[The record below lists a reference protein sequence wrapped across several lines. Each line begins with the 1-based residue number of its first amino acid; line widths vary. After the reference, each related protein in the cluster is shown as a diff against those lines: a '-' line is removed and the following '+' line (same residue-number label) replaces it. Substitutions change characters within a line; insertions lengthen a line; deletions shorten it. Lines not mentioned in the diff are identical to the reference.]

1 MSVAA
6 LHAHS
11 WYSLLD
17 GTLPPER
24 LADAAHASGLPAAAL
39 TDRDTLAG
47 AVRFYKR
54 ARQLG
59 IHPVIGAELTLAQGA
74 SLVLLVENRRGYQN
88 LCSLLTEA
96 ARPDNSPRQDPDPRP
111 AGPASASPARLNP
124 HGVTLDQL
132 ARYSQGLVCLAG
144 ARSPVAQAILRG
156 RTGEAEL
163 KALHEIFGSS
173 LALEINPSHDG
184 ALRLAR
190 FLVEL
195 ARRRR
200 VPLAAAADVRY
211 LEPREWL
218 KFDILQSMRTLTL
231 LGQSH
236 PAKLPPGRYHWHS
249 PEELARHF
257 GGLPQ
262 ALRNTLRIAE
272 RCQFDFDLGDIRFP
286 RFPCDDPVQL
296 LRAKVRAGLERRYGP
311 SPSQEVLQRL
321 RRELAV
327 IEEVGYAG
335 YFLVFADLVEWC
347 NARGIATLARGS
359 AAGSLVCYLLG
370 ISNVCP
376 FRFGLCFER
385 FLNRER
391 MQFSKLADIDLDLPW
406 DRRDEVIEHVF
417 DQYGPEHAAMIGAIH
432 TFQSRSAIADI
443 AKVYG
448 IPEREARRFTEH
460 IPRHHGDALEAVLQ
474 TPECRNLPWNE
485 EPYRTILQIA
495 GELDGLPR
503 HFAMHPCGLVLSGE
517 PLALRM
523 PLFASSK
530 GWPTTHYDMEDV
542 EELGLLKMDLLG
554 QAGLSVLRD
563 TLSNIEA
570 NHGARPDLDRL
581 DWNDPLTW
589 DTISSGNA
597 RGVFH
602 IESPAMTSLLV
613 MTNCRDIDTLTAV
626 ESIIRPGAANEGKK
640 LAFARRKQGLEP
652 VEFAHPSL
660 EPLLADTCGL
670 MAFEEHILLVAN
682 AFAGMPWGRADLLR
696 RALVKNRDPHLIE
709 QLGEE
714 FRASALALGRTPEE
728 TDRVWKMVS
737 EFRGYMFNKAHSAAY
752 AVEAFAGAWL
762 KTRYPAEFLA
772 AVLSSRRGFYAPIVY
787 VLEALRL
794 GARFLPP
801 DLHLSDPRRFT
812 VRGREIRLP
821 LDQIRGLSQATL
833 GLIVDHRP
841 FHGPADFYCRV
852 RPSRPEW
859 LALLKSG
866 ALDCFGEP
874 RGSLFWRLQR
884 LEAYQ
889 TRGTNVPA
897 PPNSPER
904 QLRAQFPSAPAQGLI
919 PLSASSGPT
928 AHTLTP
934 APAHES
940 ASSGPP
946 GSPGACAGAA
956 LPAFSAQLL
965 QIPLSASS
973 GPTAHTLTPTRAH
986 MSANAEPGSPGACAG
1001 AAFPSAA
1008 HEGRE
1013 SSAGFLK
1020 ESGSCPTPNPPIP
1033 QEQPQLLEP
1042 ELPPPFEPTAEDRAR
1057 WEAEILGF
1065 PVSLHPLALWGRH
1078 VPWKDFLSAAEL
1090 TRRQHEFYGKTV
1102 RVAGLI
1108 VADRRHPTPN
1118 GVMKFITLADWT
1130 GFLEAALFAGVYRD
1144 YGHLTVQPVIALEA
1158 VVEPFDNRRGF
1169 TLRTRKVLP
1178 LHAR

>member
-1 MSVAA
+1 MIQA
-6 LHAHS
+6 LTRITASPPPPFAPSLRPLRGCTAPLMGVWEREPSLRPLGSCTLPAPPPNGTASARFSPSLLHPPSLRYTINDYTMPLAPLHTHS

-17 GTLPPER
+17 STLPPER
-24 LADAAHASGLPAAAL
+24 IAEAAHASRLPAVAL

-47 AVRFYKR
+47 AVCFYKR

-59 IHPVIGAELTLAQGA
+59 IHPVLGAEVTLAGGA
-74 SLVLLVENRRGYQN
+74 TLILLIENRHGYGN
-88 LCSLLTEA
+88 LCQLLTESVTL
-96 ARPDNSPRQDPDPRP
+96 PQESPVLEHGSQR
-111 AGPASASPARLNP
+111 PARLNP

-132 ARYSQGLVCLAG
+132 ARYSQGLICLAG
-144 ARSPVAQAILRG
+144 ARSPVARAILRG
-156 RTGEAEL
+156 
-163 KALHEIFGSS
+163 GSGDEQLQQLQS
-173 LALEINPSHDG
+173 IYGKNLALEINPSHET

-200 VPLAAAADVRY
+200 VPLAAAAEIHY
-211 LEPREWL
+211 LQPEEWL
-218 KFDILQSMRTLTL
+218 KLDILQSMRTLTL

-236 PAKLPPGRYHWHS
+236 AEKLPPGRYHWHS
-249 PEELARHF
+249 PDEIARCF

-262 ALRNTLRIAE
+262 ALQNTLRIAE
-272 RCQFDFDLGDIRFP
+272 RCQFDFELGDIRFP
-286 RFPCDDPVQL
+286 QFPCDNPIEL
-296 LRAKVRAGLERRYGP
+296 LRAKVQAGLERRYGS
-311 SPSQEVLQRL
+311 SPRPEVLERL
-321 RRELAV
+321 RRELAI

-347 NARGIATLARGS
+347 QARGIGTLARGS

-417 DQYGPEHAAMIGAIH
+417 EQYGPEHAAMIGAIH
-432 TFQSRSAIADI
+432 TFQGRSAVAEIAR
-443 AKVYG
+443 VYG

-460 IPRHHGDALEAVLQ
+460 LPRHHGDALEAVLN
-474 TPECRNLPWNE
+474 TPECRSLPWNE
-485 EPYRTILQIA
+485 EPYSTILRIA
-495 GELDGLPR
+495 GELDGIPR
-503 HFAMHPCGLVLSGE
+503 HFAMHPCGLVLSSE
-517 PLALRM
+517 PLARRM

-530 GWPTTHYDMEDV
+530 GWLTTHYGMEDV

-554 QAGLSVLRD
+554 QAGLAVLRESLD
-563 TLSNIEA
+563 NIES
-570 NHGARPDLDRL
+570 NHGSRPDLNHL
-581 DWNDPLTW
+581 DWNDPAAW
-589 DTISSGNA
+589 DVIATGNA

-613 MTNCRDIDTLTAV
+613 MTNCRDIDTLAAV
-626 ESIIRPGAANEGKK
+626 ESIIRPGAANEGRK

-652 VEFAHPSL
+652 IQYAHPSL

-682 AFAGMPWGRADLLR
+682 GFAGMPWGRADLLR
-696 RALVKNRDPHLIE
+696 RALVKNRDAALIE
-709 QLGEE
+709 QLGQE
-714 FRASALALGRTPEE
+714 FRQSALAHGRSPEDTE
-728 TDRVWKMVS
+728 RVWQMVS

-752 AVEAFAGAWL
+752 AVEAFSGAWL

-812 VRGREIRLP
+812 VRGAEIRLP
-821 LDQIRGLSQATL
+821 LDQVRGLSQATL
-833 GLIVDHRP
+833 GRIVEHRP
-841 FHGPADFYCRV
+841 FRDPGDFYRRV
-852 RPSRPEW
+852 QPSRPEW

-866 ALDCFGEP
+866 ALDVFGEP

-884 LEAYQ
+884 LETYGAHD
-889 TRGTNVPA
+889 R
-897 PPNSPER
+897 R
-904 QLRAQFPSAPAQGLI
+904 LI
-919 PLSASSGPT
+919 
-928 AHTLTP
+928 
-934 APAHES
+934 
-940 ASSGPP
+940 
-946 GSPGACAGAA
+946 
-956 LPAFSAQLL
+956 
-965 QIPLSASS
+965 
-973 GPTAHTLTPTRAH
+973 
-986 MSANAEPGSPGACAG
+986 
-1001 AAFPSAA
+1001 
-1008 HEGRE
+1008 
-1013 SSAGFLK
+1013 
-1020 ESGSCPTPNPPIP
+1020 
-1033 QEQPQLLEP
+1033 EP
-1042 ELPPPFEPTAEDRAR
+1042 EAPPPFEPSAENRAR

-1065 PVSLHPLALWGRH
+1065 PVSLHPLALWGAH
-1078 VPWKDFLSAAEL
+1078 VPWQDFLSAADL
-1090 TRRQHEFYGKTV
+1090 ARRQQSLYGKTV

-1130 GFLEAALFAGVYRD
+1130 GFLEAALFADVYRN
-1144 YGHLTVQPVIALEA
+1144 YGHWTVQPVIGLEA

-1169 TLRTRKVLP
+1169 TLRAVRVLP
-1178 LHAR
+1178 LPARSHAHA

>member
-1 MSVAA
+1 MIQA
-6 LHAHS
+6 LTRITASPPPPFAPSLRPLRGCTAPLMGVWEREPSLRPLGGCTPPAPPPNGTASARFSPSLLHPPSLRYTINDYTMPLAPLHTHS

-17 GTLPPER
+17 STLPPER
-24 LADAAHASGLPAAAL
+24 IAEAAHASRLPAVAL

-47 AVRFYKR
+47 AVCFYKR

-59 IHPVIGAELTLAQGA
+59 IHPVLGAEVTLAGGA
-74 SLVLLVENRRGYQN
+74 TLILLIENRHGYGN
-88 LCSLLTEA
+88 LCQLLTESVTL
-96 ARPDNSPRQDPDPRP
+96 PQESPVLEHGSQR
-111 AGPASASPARLNP
+111 PARLNP

-132 ARYSQGLVCLAG
+132 ARYSQGLICLAG
-144 ARSPVAQAILRG
+144 ARSPVARAILRG
-156 RTGEAEL
+156 
-163 KALHEIFGSS
+163 GSGDEQLQQLQS
-173 LALEINPSHDG
+173 IYGKNLALEINPSHET

-200 VPLAAAADVRY
+200 VPLAAAAEIHY
-211 LEPREWL
+211 LQPEEWL
-218 KFDILQSMRTLTL
+218 KLDILQSMRTLTL

-236 PAKLPPGRYHWHS
+236 AEKLPPGRYHWHS
-249 PEELARHF
+249 PDEIARCF

-262 ALRNTLRIAE
+262 ALQNTLRIAE
-272 RCQFDFDLGDIRFP
+272 RCQFDFELGDIRFP
-286 RFPCDDPVQL
+286 QFPCDNPIEL
-296 LRAKVRAGLERRYGP
+296 LRAKVQAGLERRYGS
-311 SPSQEVLQRL
+311 SPRPEVLERL
-321 RRELAV
+321 RRELAI

-347 NARGIATLARGS
+347 QARGIGTLARGS

-417 DQYGPEHAAMIGAIH
+417 EQYGPEHAAMIGAIH
-432 TFQSRSAIADI
+432 TFQGRSAVAEIAR
-443 AKVYG
+443 VYG

-460 IPRHHGDALEAVLQ
+460 LPRHHGDALEAVLN
-474 TPECRNLPWNE
+474 TPECRSLPWNE
-485 EPYRTILQIA
+485 EPYSTILRIA
-495 GELDGLPR
+495 GELDGIPR
-503 HFAMHPCGLVLSGE
+503 HFAMHPCGLVLSSE
-517 PLALRM
+517 PLARRM

-530 GWPTTHYDMEDV
+530 GWLTTHYGMEDV

-554 QAGLSVLRD
+554 QAGLAVLRESLD
-563 TLSNIEA
+563 NIES
-570 NHGARPDLDRL
+570 NHGSRPDLNHL
-581 DWNDPLTW
+581 DWNDPAAW
-589 DTISSGNA
+589 DVIATGNA

-613 MTNCRDIDTLTAV
+613 MTNCRDIDTLAAV
-626 ESIIRPGAANEGKK
+626 ESIIRPGAANEGRK

-652 VEFAHPSL
+652 IQYAHPSL

-682 AFAGMPWGRADLLR
+682 GFAGMPWGRADLLR
-696 RALVKNRDPHLIE
+696 RALVKNRDAALIE
-709 QLGEE
+709 QLGQE
-714 FRASALALGRTPEE
+714 FRQSALAHGRSPEDTE
-728 TDRVWKMVS
+728 RVWQMVS

-752 AVEAFAGAWL
+752 AVEAFSGAWL

-812 VRGREIRLP
+812 VRGAEIRLP
-821 LDQIRGLSQATL
+821 LDQVRGLSQATL
-833 GLIVDHRP
+833 GRIVEHRP
-841 FHGPADFYCRV
+841 FRDPGDFYRRV
-852 RPSRPEW
+852 QPSRPEW

-866 ALDCFGEP
+866 ALDVFGEP

-884 LEAYQ
+884 LETYGAHD
-889 TRGTNVPA
+889 R
-897 PPNSPER
+897 R
-904 QLRAQFPSAPAQGLI
+904 LI
-919 PLSASSGPT
+919 
-928 AHTLTP
+928 
-934 APAHES
+934 
-940 ASSGPP
+940 
-946 GSPGACAGAA
+946 
-956 LPAFSAQLL
+956 
-965 QIPLSASS
+965 
-973 GPTAHTLTPTRAH
+973 
-986 MSANAEPGSPGACAG
+986 
-1001 AAFPSAA
+1001 
-1008 HEGRE
+1008 
-1013 SSAGFLK
+1013 
-1020 ESGSCPTPNPPIP
+1020 
-1033 QEQPQLLEP
+1033 EP
-1042 ELPPPFEPTAEDRAR
+1042 EAPPPFEPSAENRAR

-1065 PVSLHPLALWGRH
+1065 PVSLHPLALWGAH
-1078 VPWKDFLSAAEL
+1078 VPWQDFLSAADL
-1090 TRRQHEFYGKTV
+1090 ARRQQSLYGKTV

-1130 GFLEAALFAGVYRD
+1130 GFLEAALFADVYRN
-1144 YGHLTVQPVIALEA
+1144 YGHWTVQPVIGLEA

-1169 TLRTRKVLP
+1169 TLRAVRVLP
-1178 LHAR
+1178 LPARSHAHA